1 MAPIWRA
8 SVWANAETESAT
20 SKPESFIC
28 PKMIPMNRLTQ
39 FVATLAFSTLVAA
52 QPPSLDVLK
61 QAAQEMVQGRA
72 KFTQQMVDSIFSF
85 SELGYQ
91 EVWTSEYVT
100 GILEKNGFRV
110 THGVAGMPTAWV
122 AEWGSGK
129 PVIGFMADI
138 DGLPETSQTP
148 GVAYHKPL
156 IENGPGH
163 GEGHN
168 AGQALNVTAALVVK
182 ELMQRHGIAGT
193 IRLYPGVAEELIG
206 SRTWFVN
213 AGLFKDLDV
222 MLSTHIAADFGTGW
236 GLSGTGLVSV
246 EYTFLGRSSHSAA
259 APWLGRSALDAVEL
273 MDVGWNFRREH
284 LRPEHRSHYVITQ
297 GGDQP
302 NVVPPVARV
311 WYYFREWNYEA
322 IQGLH
327 ELGTKMAR
335 GAATMTDTE
344 FTERVLGAAWPG
356 HFNKPVAE
364 ALAENI
370 KKVGVPKWSP
380 QDTALAEAAQKEL
393 KAKVSGLQ
401 TQVSELKPPDQA
413 GRMYGSDDIAEVSWN
428 LPTVV
433 LRYPG
438 NIPGMIGHHWSS
450 GIAMATPIAHKGTTA
465 GAAAHAMTALDLLLK
480 PELLAAAKQYFAEQ
494 TKETKWKSLV
504 PAGTPPPIYLNKDK
518 MDRFRPQLEK
528 LRYDPSK
535 YATYLEQLGVA
546 YPTVK

>member
-1 MAPIWRA
+1 MMERMLR
-8 SVWANAETESAT
+8 
-20 SKPESFIC
+20 
-28 PKMIPMNRLTQ
+28 PKTLLLT
-39 FVATLAFSTLVAA
+39 TTLPLLAFA

-61 QAAQEMVQGRA
+61 QAAREMVQGRA

-110 THGVAGMPTAWV
+110 TRGQAGMPTAWV

-182 ELMQRHGIAGT
+182 ELMQRHAIPGT

-213 AGLFKDLDV
+213 AGMFKDLDV
-222 MLSTHIAADFGTGW
+222 MLSTHIANEFGTGW
-236 GLSGTGLVSV
+236 GEIGSGLVSV
-246 EYTFLGRSSHSAA
+246 EYTFTGRSAHAA
-259 APWLGRSALDAVEL
+259 GSPWLGRSALDAVEL

-284 LRPEHRSHYVITQ
+284 LRTEQRSHYVITQ

-311 WYYFREWNYEA
+311 WYYFREWSYEN
-322 IQGLH
+322 IQELH
-327 ELGTKMAR
+327 DLGTKMAR
-335 GAATMTDTE
+335 GAAMMTDTE
-344 FTERVLGAAWPG
+344 FTEKVLGAAWPG

-364 ALAENI
+364 ALTENI
-370 KKVGVPKWSP
+370 KKVGMPKWS
-380 QDTALAEAAQKEL
+380 QEDIALAEAAQKEL
-393 KAKVSGLQ
+393 KAKVTGLH
-401 TQVSELKPPDQA
+401 TAVSEMKPPA
-413 GRMYGSDDIAEVSWN
+413 ETPRSYGSDDIAEVSWN

-450 GIAMATPIAHKGTTA
+450 GIAMATPIAHKGSTA

-480 PELLAAAKQYFAEQ
+480 PELLAAAKQYFVEQ
-494 TKETKWKSLV
+494 TKEIKWQSLV
-504 PAGTPPPIYLNKDK
+504 PPGTPAPVYLNKDK

-528 LRYDPSK
+528 LRYDPAK
-535 YATYLEQLGVA
+535 YATYLEQLGVS
-546 YPTVK
+546 YPTIK